1 MPIRTRVEFRAI
13 RAQEDASCAALA
25 VKWRI
30 EAVGRDY
37 PLYLTRAGDA
47 VPGEWYLIR
56 KGMRCKASRSQ
67 ARELSRACSYGVY
80 AIGPIR
86 AVEFPKTE
94 QSWRRPS
101 VPGSAPAAPGSR
113 AR

>member
-1 MPIRTRVEFRAI
+1 MPIRTHVKFGAI
-13 RAQEDASCAALA
+13 RAQEEASCAALA
-25 VKWRI
+25 AKWGI

-47 VPGEWYLIR
+47 VPGEWYVIR

-67 ARELSRACSYGVY
+67 VRELSRVCSYGMY

-86 AVEFPKTE
+86 AAELPKTE
-94 QSWRRPS
+94 RR
-101 VPGSAPAAPGSR
+101 
-113 AR
+113 